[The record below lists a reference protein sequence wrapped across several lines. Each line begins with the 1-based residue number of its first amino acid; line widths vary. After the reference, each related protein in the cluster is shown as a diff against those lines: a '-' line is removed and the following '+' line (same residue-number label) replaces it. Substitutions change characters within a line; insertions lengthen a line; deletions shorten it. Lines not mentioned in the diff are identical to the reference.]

1 MSPENLRLDIA
12 SSWRPSLPRA
22 TVEIRRGDLWII
34 DARYAYL
41 LPVLRPSFYD
51 RMTVRQVLEQFG
63 ERLSTVERSS
73 HLLRIRARELEQ
85 YVGAYCENRRTHP
98 W

>member
-22 TVEIRRGDLWII
+22 SIEIRIGDLWII

-41 LPVLRPSFYD
+41 LPVLRPGFND
-51 RMTVRQVLEQFG
+51 RVTVRQVLQEFR
-63 ERLSTVERSS
+63 ERFSTVECNS
-73 HLLRIRARELEQ
+73 HLLRIRARELEE
-85 YVGAYCENRRTHP
+85 YVSAYCENRRTHP